1 MDGRCGQPEWNIS
14 SELPGK
20 PDGTLDSK
28 EIAVLDGI
36 TAWMQVNGEAIHA
49 TRPWKVY
56 AEGPHRVQSGQF
68 QVKQGNS
75 IHLLD
80 AQDIRFTRNKGNTV
94 IYAFFMGWPKGP
106 AVIKALGT
114 AVPTNPGKIGNI
126 QLLGTDEQVR
136 WKQRADGLTVEL
148 PRNYQPVADYA
159 ASLKVSL
166 A

>member
-1 MDGRCGQPEWNIS
+1 
-14 SELPGK
+14 
-20 PDGTLDSK
+20 
-28 EIAVLDGI
+28 
-36 TAWMQVNGEAIHA
+36 
-49 TRPWKVY
+49 
-56 AEGPHRVQSGQF
+56 
-68 QVKQGNS
+68 
-75 IHLLD
+75 
-80 AQDIRFTRNKGNTV
+80 
-94 IYAFFMGWPKGP
+94 MGWPKGP